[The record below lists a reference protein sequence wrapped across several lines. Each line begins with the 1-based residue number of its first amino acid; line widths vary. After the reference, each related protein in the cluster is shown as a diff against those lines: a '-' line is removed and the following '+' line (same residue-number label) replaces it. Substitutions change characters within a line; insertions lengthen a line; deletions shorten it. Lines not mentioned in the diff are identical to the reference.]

1 MKMISVLGQRI
12 DKQYLLS
19 KLYEMGFD
27 EESAEDELEYLI
39 NYLYELPDLIELYRI
54 ISVDNKKDIDIK
66 KPGSHYSTSKK
77 DLLKSYSFC
86 TGCGDEIYLLTVES
100 PKELIDISQTLANRI
115 LYPNEQE
122 ITLKNKG
129 SGVNAVSIKKIK
141 R

>member
-1 MKMISVLGQRI
+1 MISVLGQRI

-129 SGVNAVSIKKIK
+129 SGVNTVSIKKIK

>member
-1 MKMISVLGQRI
+1 MISVLGQRI

-39 NYLYELPDLIELYRI
+39 DYLYELPDLIDLYRI

-129 SGVNAVSIKKIK
+129 SGVNTVSIKKIK

>member
-39 NYLYELPDLIELYRI
+39 DYLYELPDLIDLYRI

-129 SGVNAVSIKKIK
+129 SGVNSVSIKKIK

>member
-1 MKMISVLGQRI
+1 MISVLGQRI

>member
-129 SGVNAVSIKKIK
+129 SGVNSVSIKKIK

>member
-39 NYLYELPDLIELYRI
+39 DYLYELPDLIDLYRI

-66 KPGSHYSTSKK
+66 KTGSHYSTSKK

-129 SGVNAVSIKKIK
+129 SGVNTVSIKKIK

>member
-1 MKMISVLGQRI
+1 MISVLGQRI

-39 NYLYELPDLIELYRI
+39 DYLYELPDLIDLYRI

>member
-1 MKMISVLGQRI
+1 MISVLGQRI

-39 NYLYELPDLIELYRI
+39 DYLYELPDLIDLYRI

-129 SGVNAVSIKKIK
+129 SGVNSVSIKKIK

>member
-39 NYLYELPDLIELYRI
+39 DYLYELPDLIDLYRI

-129 SGVNAVSIKKIK
+129 SGVNTVSIKKIK

>member
-39 NYLYELPDLIELYRI
+39 DYLYELPDLIDLYRI

>member
-1 MKMISVLGQRI
+1 MISVLGQRI

-129 SGVNAVSIKKIK
+129 SGVNSVSIKKIK

>member
-39 NYLYELPDLIELYRI
+39 DYLYELPDLIELYRI

-129 SGVNAVSIKKIK
+129 SGVNTVSIKKIK

>member
-39 NYLYELPDLIELYRI
+39 DYLYELPDLIDLYRI

-115 LYPNEQE
+115 VYPNEQE

-129 SGVNAVSIKKIK
+129 SGVNTVSIKKIK